1 MLNSAMKIS
10 GLIIIMLCVASTFV
24 RSYNVLHKRINNKKL
39 SSIKR
44 YASDI
49 SSKIENIN
57 YNSFTYEQLPDETLY
72 IIDGTSMLFT
82 SYFSRYNQ
90 NELKDCYLTQELS
103 VKVLKDIK
111 INPEDESSFEQAVAL
126 YDGLVPCGALTA
138 MMHNFARFIKDVKPR
153 YVVAAFD
160 AGKGTFRHEIY
171 PEYKR
176 QRAAPP
182 PEILPLFRLAPQML
196 EIAGCKCF
204 TCPGYEADDIMAT
217 LSKWARD
224 KGLNVVHV
232 SADKDMYQL
241 IEPGVHVM
249 TPWNREI
256 VGPQDVEEKFG
267 VPPHLLRELHSL
279 VGDKADGVPGVK
291 GIGLKTA
298 SALVKQ
304 YLTVENLYTSLGI
317 KVNYKPMAS
326 AREILANQPL
336 LEESI
341 QMKSSKR
348 TIKTIKKEI
357 LYNQLADRIINVDDA
372 INKIAAGLQGVQVDP
387 KSTLRKL
394 LSCSTDELIT
404 FKKLITLDD
413 NVPME
418 GINGGNIHSTSY
430 FRYIGESDGA
440 SEQLMAMSTS
450 LQAPLA
456 LLRQQYHKLDRII

>member
-1 MLNSAMKIS
+1 MI
-10 GLIIIMLCVASTFV
+10 CVTSTLV
-24 RSYNVLHKRINNKKL
+24 RSYNILQRSINQKKL
-39 SSIKR
+39 LSVVQR
-44 YASDI
+44 YASDT
-49 SSKIENIN
+49 SDKIDNNIN
-57 YNSFTYEQLPDETLY
+57 YNTFTHEQLPEETLF
-72 IIDGTSMLFT
+72 IVDGTSLLFT

-90 NELKDCYLTQELS
+90 NELKDCYLTQEFS
-103 VKVLKDIK
+103 AKVLKDIK
-111 INPEDESSFEQAVAL
+111 INPEDQSSFDQAVAL
-126 YDGLVPCGALTA
+126 QDGLVPCGALTA

-153 YVVAAFD
+153 YIVAAFD

-176 QRAAPP
+176 QRSAPP
-182 PEILPLFRLAPQML
+182 PEILPLFRLAPQVL

-224 KGLNVVHV
+224 RGLNVVHV
-232 SADKDMYQL
+232 SQDKDMYQL

-249 TPWNREI
+249 TPWNREM

-267 VPPHLLRELHSL
+267 VPPHLLRELHAL

-317 KVNYKPMAS
+317 KVNYKPLAS
-326 AREILANQPL
+326 AREILSNQPM

-348 TIKTIKKEI
+348 TIKLIKKEI
-357 LYNQLADRIINVDDA
+357 MYNQLADRIINVDVA

-394 LSCSTDELIT
+394 LSCSTDELNT

-418 GINGGNIHSTSY
+418 GINNGNLYSTSN
-430 FRYIGESDGA
+430 FRYTGETDGA
-440 SEQLMAMSTS
+440 FEQLMAISSS
-450 LQAPLA
+450 LQSPLA